1 MRALLSLSLLLLVP
15 VAVQAEILE
24 LNDGTQLVGAY
35 IGEAEG
41 TLTFLPVTG
50 KAKTVDRAEVAR
62 IDWTHKAPAK
72 LQKRAQRARLKFVK
86 KRRREVSK
94 LLKAYGRAKD
104 DAARDEIGV
113 QLKGFSENA
122 LLKPLSDALSDTKQ
136 ATREF
141 AVKALVSLETSKAV
155 GPLVKA
161 ALTTK
166 HKALGQSAH
175 GAALTLDK
183 TLTRRFYESVA
194 ASQTKPRRRVLALG
208 HLGAMGERAS
218 VPGLVRVLEHVN
230 AEIRATLATAGGL
243 KRVPVNLGTIGGA
256 GVNVPIELPE
266 VNLIEIQTSVSVPVL
281 RAVEGAAVEALKR
294 ITKQDLG
301 NKSQDWKGWWKKQPD
316 AEPET
321 RRDDR

>member
-1 MRALLSLSLLLLVP
+1 MRALLTLSLLVFVP

-24 LNDGTQLVGAY
+24 LKDGTQLVGAY
-35 IGEAEG
+35 IGEADG
-41 TLTFLPVTG
+41 KLSFLPATG
-50 KAKTVDRAEVAR
+50 KVQTVDRGEVVR
-62 IDWTHKAPAK
+62 IDWAHKVPEK
-72 LQKRAQRARLKFVK
+72 LQKRAQRARLQFVK

-94 LLKAYGRAKD
+94 LIKTYGRAKD
-104 DAARDEIGV
+104 DAARDAIGARIRA
-113 QLKGFSENA
+113 FSANA

-136 ATREF
+136 ATRAY
-141 AVKALVSLETSKAV
+141 AVSTLASLETSKAV

-166 HKALGQSAH
+166 HKDLGEAAH
-175 GAALTLDK
+175 LAALRVDK

-243 KRVPVNLGTIGGA
+243 RRVPVNLGTIGGA

-294 ITKQDLG
+294 ITRQDLG
-301 NKSQDWKGWWKKQPD
+301 NKSQDWKGWWKKQPEGKP
-316 AEPET
+316 AK
-321 RRDDR
+321 